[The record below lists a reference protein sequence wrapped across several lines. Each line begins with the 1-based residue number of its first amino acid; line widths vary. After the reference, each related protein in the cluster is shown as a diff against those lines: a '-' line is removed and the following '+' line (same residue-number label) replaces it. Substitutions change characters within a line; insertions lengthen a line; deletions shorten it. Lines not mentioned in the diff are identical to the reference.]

1 MKNRNNIEDFLFES
15 HGKSLKNNKEHTLF
29 GTILVSVIDPLPE
42 NVDIRRVL
50 DRIVDAIP
58 EHLVFGID
66 SIYIEHLE
74 DFDERNINALYRDQ
88 TIYVSNFQD
97 NEEDMIDD
105 IVHEIAHSVESLYNM
120 AIYQDQSLV
129 NEFLGKKK
137 RLLDLLEQEGY
148 NVNEEEYSNVQ
159 FSKQYDDFLYK
170 QVGYPKVSGL
180 TKGLFLSPYAITSI
194 REYFARGFEHYFLKN
209 DKKYLIKLCPQ
220 LYYKIDQMFDSIN
233 SGE

>member
-1 MKNRNNIEDFLFES
+1 MPKVKNRNNIEDFLFES

-42 NVDIRRVL
+42 NVDIKRVL

-120 AIYQDQSLV
+120 AIYQDQSLM

-180 TKGLFLSPYAITSI
+180 TKGLFLSPYSATSV
-194 REYFARGFEHYFLKN
+194 REYFAIGFENYFLK
-209 DKKYLIKLCPQ
+209 DARYVKTLCPN
-220 LYYKIDQMFDSIN
+220 LYSKIAEISKI
-233 SGE
+233 

>member
-42 NVDIRRVL
+42 NIDIKRVL
-50 DRIVDAIP
+50 DRIVDTIP

-74 DFDERNINALYRDQ
+74 DFDKRNINALYKDQ

-105 IVHEIAHSVESLYNM
+105 VVHEIAHSVESLYNM

-180 TKGLFLSPYAITSI
+180 TKGLFLSPYSATSI
-194 REYFARGFEHYFLKN
+194 REYFAIGFENYFLK
-209 DKKYLIKLCPQ
+209 DTRYVKTLCPN
-220 LYYKIDQMFDSIN
+220 LYSKITEISKI
-233 SGE
+233 